1 MNILPAQ
8 YNASATSP
16 YAAQQTKSAFAS
28 SDFETFLKMLTV
40 QMQNQ
45 DPMNPIDSADYA
57 VQLATFSGV
66 EQAVRTNQLLES
78 LQSQFGMLGM
88 AQLAAWVGQE
98 ARAAAP
104 VFVDGTPV
112 TLSPNPVAAADR
124 AVLVVRDSQGR
135 VVSREDIPVSADPY
149 EWHGTDATGAAL
161 PNGQYTVFL
170 ESYYA
175 GEVLRVTPVEYYAP
189 IVEARGGAG
198 GTRLVLR
205 GGIEVLATDI
215 TALRVPPNG
224 ARDQAVPRTG
234 T

>member
-1 MNILPAQ
+1 MDALYTQSGTPT
-8 YNASATSP
+8 SAP
-16 YAAQQTKSAFAS
+16 YSAPQTKSAFAS

-78 LQSQFGMLGM
+78 LQSQFGLLGM
-88 AQLAAWVGQE
+88 AQLAGWVGQE

-104 VFVDGTPV
+104 VYLDGTPV
-112 TLSPNPVAAADR
+112 TLSPNPAAAADR
-124 AVLVVRDSQGR
+124 AVLVVRDSQDR
-135 VVSREDIPVSADPY
+135 VVLRQDIPVSAAPY
-149 EWHGTDATGAAL
+149 DWTGTDPTGAPLPTGRYAL
-161 PNGQYTVFL
+161 SL
-170 ESYYA
+170 ESYFSDDLLTTA
-175 GEVLRVTPVEYYAP
+175 PVEYYAP
-189 IVEARGGAG
+189 ITEARGGAE

-215 TALRVPPNG
+215 TALRVP
-224 ARDQAVPRTG
+224 
-234 T
+234 